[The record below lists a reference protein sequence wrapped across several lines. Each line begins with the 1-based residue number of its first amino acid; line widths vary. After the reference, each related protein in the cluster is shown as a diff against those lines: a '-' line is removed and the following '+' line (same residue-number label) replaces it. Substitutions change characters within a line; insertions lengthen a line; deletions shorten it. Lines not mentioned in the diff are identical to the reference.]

1 MYTRIMAAIDDSF
14 ATSKVLDTAIDVAK
28 KYGAKLAI
36 CHALDVTI
44 FAQGTAATWLSNGVG
59 QVEST
64 LRDSALVFV
73 DEAAKVVHAAGLE
86 VEIKQVESE
95 QAHVAE
101 ILAEAAAEWQAD
113 LLVAGTH
120 GRRGVD
126 RFFVGSVA
134 EQLVRKAR
142 TSLLLVRSE

>member
-1 MYTRIMAAIDDSF
+1 MYTRIMVAIDDSF
-14 ATSKVLDTAIDVAK
+14 ATSKVLDAAIEMARK
-28 KYGAKLAI
+28 FGARLAI
-36 CHALDVTI
+36 CHALDETI
-44 FAQGTAATWLSNGVG
+44 FAQREAAIMLSSSVG
-59 QVEST
+59 QVESR

-73 DEAAKVVHAAGLE
+73 DAAVKVARAAGIE
-86 VEIKQVESE
+86 VEIRLVESE
-95 QAHVAE
+95 QEHVAE
-101 ILAEAAAEWQAD
+101 MLANAAAEWQAEL
-113 LLVAGTH
+113 LLVGTH

>member
-14 ATSKVLDTAIDVAK
+14 ATSKVLDAAIEMAQKFD
-28 KYGAKLAI
+28 AKLAI

-44 FAQGTAATWLSNGVG
+44 FAQGTAATWLSNGVS
-59 QVEST
+59 QIESS

-73 DEAAKVVHAAGLE
+73 DEAAKVARAAGLD
-86 VEIKQVESE
+86 VEIKLVESE
-95 QAHVAE
+95 QTHVAE
-101 ILAEAAAEWQAD
+101 MLADASTEWQAD

>member
-14 ATSKVLDTAIDVAK
+14 ATSKVLDTAIDVTK

-36 CHALDVTI
+36 CHALDVSI
-44 FAQGTAATWLSNGVG
+44 FAQGTAATWLSSSVS

-73 DEAAKVVHAAGLE
+73 DEAAKVARAAGLE
-86 VEIKQVESE
+86 VEVRLVESE
-95 QAHVAE
+95 QAHVAQM
-101 ILAEAAAEWQAD
+101 LADAATEWQTD

>member
-1 MYTRIMAAIDDSF
+1 MYMRIMAAIDDSF
-14 ATSKVLDTAIDVAK
+14 ATSKVLDTAIDVAR

-44 FAQGTAATWLSNGVG
+44 LAQGTAATWLSNGVS
-59 QVEST
+59 QVENA
-64 LRDSALVFV
+64 LRHSALVFV
-73 DEAAKVVHAAGLE
+73 DQAASVARAAGLDVE
-86 VEIKQVESE
+86 VKLVESE

-101 ILAEAAAEWQAD
+101 MLANAASEWQAG

-120 GRRGVD
+120 GRHGVD

-142 TSLLLVRSE
+142 TSLLLVRSD

>member
-14 ATSKVLDTAIDVAK
+14 ATSKVLDTAIEMAK
-28 KYGAKLAI
+28 KFGAKLAI
-36 CHALDVTI
+36 CHALDETI
-44 FAQGTAATWLSNGVG
+44 FAQGTAATWLSNSVS

-73 DEAAKVVHAAGLE
+73 DEAAKVARAAGLE
-86 VEIKQVESE
+86 VEVRLVESE

-101 ILAEAAAEWQAD
+101 MLANATSEWQAD